1 MRLRPLSPSLL
12 AAFAG
17 LAAFAVAGATSHRS
31 VARAAPPTASAKAT
45 SAPTAIATTA
55 ASSGAAPSPASSSSA
70 PTLTKVVPTKKPAAA
85 PKGKYA
91 SKSGIGW
98 APPAYVAMV
107 KQWHLPTAS
116 KPPVDE
122 SGRAKLVLYSINRG
136 ERVELTPTSERGDFS
151 PTDIDEAT
159 WILRSA
165 DGSEHPVER
174 ALLDMVYDIEKH
186 FKAGEIRFV
195 SGYRAPGKRLGSNH
209 GYGRA
214 MDIVVPGTIDEW
226 VASYVRDMGF
236 TGAGTYP
243 ISGFVHVDVR
253 ERSFYWV
260 DKSGPGAPNK
270 TKGIL
275 QGEAQAN
282 DAKAA
287 KAGKVRPPSATIG
300 RDVDAAVA
308 ARVKAVLGAATLA
321 PTNDED
327 EGVDMDDDAEISVA
341 PKGK

>member
-1 MRLRPLSPSLL
+1 MRPRRSPTTTIAL
-12 AAFAG
+12 AA
-17 LAAFAVAGATSHRS
+17 AALSLCGARPHRGPTANAPATSS
-31 VARAAPPTASAKAT
+31 VAPKPAASAAAPKTTTASAPPPA
-45 SAPTAIATTA
+45 ATTKI
-55 ASSGAAPSPASSSSA
+55 APPA
-70 PTLTKVVPTKKPAAA
+70 KKPA

-91 SKSGIGW
+91 SKTGIGW

-107 KQWHLPTAS
+107 KQWHLPTLT
-116 KPPVDE
+116 KPPLDE
-122 SGRAKLVLYSINRG
+122 TGRPKLVLYSINRG
-136 ERVELTPTSERGDFS
+136 ERVELVPSSDKGDFA
-151 PTDIDEAT
+151 PTEIDKAT

-165 DGSEHPVER
+165 DGCEHPVDG
-174 ALLDMVYDIEKH
+174 ALLNIVYELEKH

-195 SGYRAPGKRLGSNH
+195 SGYRTPTKRLGSNH

-214 MDIVVPGTIDEW
+214 MDLVIPGTIDEW
-226 VASYVRDMGF
+226 VASYVRDLGY

-253 ERSFYWV
+253 ERSFYWI

-275 QGEAQAN
+275 PGDAMAN

-287 KAGKVRPPSATIG
+287 KVGKVRPPSATIG
-300 RDVDAAVA
+300 RDVDGAIA
-308 ARVKAVLGAATLA
+308 ARVKAVLGAATAA

-327 EGVDMDDDAEISVA
+327 EGVDMDDDSEITIA
-341 PKGK
+341 PTKGK